1 MKGLLA
7 WTALAALSAAHAA
20 PARTATEGYVDR
32 AVAAATNGLVT
43 AAQVEP
49 DAAHPGRAKVAT
61 AAEAASYANFAT
73 VAGSIDW
80 GNVLNRP
87 TIPTVPTKVSQL
99 ENDAGYA
106 TTNRVAAAEDKADE
120 AYSAAGQMV
129 DAVNSLAGALGAHT
143 RDIANPHKVTASQV
157 GAYTKAETDA
167 KVQAATG
174 GLATA
179 ESVDGLAAEVAAR
192 ADAAT
197 VTNAVRE
204 VVRETGDLLWDEEL
218 QVTWK
223 ATFEGGYLWYTP
235 VTNVN
240 ITGRSE

>member
-1 MKGLLA
+1 MKQIL
-7 WTALAALSAAHAA
+7 ALAVFAALATAHAA
-20 PARTATEGYVDR
+20 PARMATEGYVDR
-32 AVAAATNGLVT
+32 AVATATNGLVT
-43 AAQVEP
+43 SAQVEP

-80 GNVLNRP
+80 GNVENRP
-87 TIPTVPTKVSQL
+87 TIPTVPANVGAFA
-99 ENDAGYA
+99 NDAGYVTEAVTNGLA
-106 TTNRVAAAEDKADE
+106 TRAEVAAAEDKADE

-129 DAVNSLAGALGAHT
+129 DAVNSLAGTLGTHT
-143 RDIANPHKVTASQV
+143 RDTANPHKVTASQV

-167 KVQAATG
+167 KV
-174 GLATA
+174 
-179 ESVDGLAAEVAAR
+179 AAR

-204 VVRETGDLLWDEEL
+204 VVRETGGLYWDEEL

-223 ATFEGGYLWYTP
+223 ATFEGGYLYYTP

>member
-1 MKGLLA
+1 MKKLLA
-7 WTALAALSAAHAA
+7 WTALAALATAHAA

-49 DAAHPGRAKVAT
+49 DAAHPGRAKAAT

-80 GNVLNRP
+80 GNVENRP
-87 TIPTVPTKVSQL
+87 AIPTVPANVGAF
-99 ENDAGYA
+99 ENDMGYVTEA
-106 TTNRVAAAEDKADE
+106 VTNGLAARAEVAEAKDAADE
-120 AYSAAGQMV
+120 AYTAAGQMV
-129 DAVNSLAGALGAHT
+129 DAVNSLAGTLGAHT
-143 RDIANPHKVTASQV
+143 RDTANPHKVTAAQV
-157 GAYTKAETDA
+157 GAYTKAEADA
-167 KVQAATG
+167 KVAA
-174 GLATA
+174 A
-179 ESVDGLAAEVAAR
+179 VAAK

-204 VVRETGDLLWDEEL
+204 VVRETGGLYWDEEL

-223 ATFEGGYLWYTP
+223 ATFEGGYLYYTP
-235 VTNVN
+235 ITNVN
-240 ITGRSE
+240 VTGRSE